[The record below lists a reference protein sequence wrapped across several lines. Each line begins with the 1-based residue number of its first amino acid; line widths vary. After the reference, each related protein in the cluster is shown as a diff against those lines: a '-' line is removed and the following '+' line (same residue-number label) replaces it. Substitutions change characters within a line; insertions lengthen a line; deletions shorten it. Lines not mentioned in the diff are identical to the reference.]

1 MVRWTARNPRSL
13 QSPAHPQVSSAR
25 TSTVAVVAMSLLT
38 GFALIGCSSA
48 SRDAM
53 STSGSPGSGAAVAP
67 AERSGQSVAP
77 VAPATDSA
85 GNAGSKSSPSSST
98 APSSSAPGGAPDA
111 PLPTVG
117 DARQIIRNGSA
128 DLEVK
133 SVADAFES
141 VRQIATAAGG
151 MVADSNYMGSGDK
164 QTGSLTLRVPVDRF
178 GDVLAKLREVA
189 VTVHSISTGS
199 SDVTAEYT
207 DIEAT
212 IRNLRAVEAQYTT
225 LLARASSISDILTVQ
240 DRLNSVRLQI
250 DRTEAR
256 RQSLASRS
264 EMSTITVTLRPVA
277 AGAVTPGTGAMA
289 QARAAW
295 NDSLETLALIGTTLM
310 VLAITLWWL
319 IPFALVGAVVLYRL
333 IVREQQRLR
342 RETPPSAPVI

>member
-1 MVRWTARNPRSL
+1 MVPWTARDTR
-13 QSPAHPQVSSAR
+13 PAHPQVSRSRA
-25 TSTVAVVAMSLLT
+25 STVAVVAMSVLM
-38 GFALIGCSSA
+38 GFALIGCSGV
-48 SRDAM
+48 
-53 STSGSPGSGAAVAP
+53 STDSVSPSKPGSANGSAAVAP
-67 AERSGQSVAP
+67 AERSAQG
-77 VAPATDSA
+77 VAPAAPASDSG
-85 GNAGSKSSPSSST
+85 GNAGSKSSPASST
-98 APSSSAPGGAPDA
+98 APGGAPDA

-117 DARQIIRNGSA
+117 EARQIIRNGSA

-151 MVADSNYMGSGDK
+151 MVADSNYTGSGDK
-164 QTGSLTLRVPVDRF
+164 QSGSLTLRVPVDRF

-189 VTVHSISTGS
+189 VVVRSISTGS
-199 SDVTAEYT
+199 NDVTDEYT

-225 LLARASSISDILTVQ
+225 LLSRATTISDILTVQ
-240 DRLNSVRLQI
+240 DRLNGVRLQI

-264 EMSTITVTLRPVA
+264 EMSTITVSLRPVA
-277 AGAVTPGTGAMA
+277 AGATTAGTGAMA

-295 NDSLETLALIGTTLM
+295 NNSLETLALIGTTLM
-310 VLAITLWWL
+310 VVAITLWWL
-319 IPFALVGAVVLYRL
+319 IPFAVIGAVVLYRL

-342 RETPPSAPVI
+342 REPPPSAPVA

>member
-1 MVRWTARNPRSL
+1 MVPWTARDTR
-13 QSPAHPQVSSAR
+13 PAHPQVSRSRA
-25 TSTVAVVAMSLLT
+25 STVAVVAMSVLM
-38 GFALIGCSSA
+38 GFALIGCSGV
-48 SRDAM
+48 
-53 STSGSPGSGAAVAP
+53 STDSVSPSKPGSANGSAAVAP
-67 AERSGQSVAP
+67 TERSAQGVVPA
-77 VAPATDSA
+77 VPATDSG
-85 GNAGSKSSPSSST
+85 GNAGSKSSPASST
-98 APSSSAPGGAPDA
+98 APGGAPDA

-117 DARQIIRNGSA
+117 EARQIIRNGSA

-151 MVADSNYMGSGDK
+151 MVADSNYTGSGDK
-164 QTGSLTLRVPVDRF
+164 QSGSLTLRVPVDRF

-189 VTVHSISTGS
+189 VVVRSISTS
-199 SDVTAEYT
+199 SNDVTDEYT

-225 LLARASSISDILTVQ
+225 LLSRATTISDILTVQ
-240 DRLNSVRLQI
+240 DRLNGVRLQI

-264 EMSTITVTLRPVA
+264 EMSTITVSLRPVA
-277 AGAVTPGTGAMA
+277 AGAATPGTGAMA

-295 NDSLETLALIGTTLM
+295 NNSLETLALIGTTLM
-310 VLAITLWWL
+310 VVTITLWWL
-319 IPFALVGAVVLYRL
+319 IPFAVVGAVVLYRL

-342 RETPPSAPVI
+342 RETPPRAPVV